1 MITVRFFA
9 GVREALKTDELQW
22 PHREGLSVAA
32 LRTSL
37 ADRDPHWSEHLGGSR
52 LLMCA
57 VNEVMAA
64 PDTLIND
71 GDVVAFFPPV
81 TGG

>member
-9 GVREALKTDELQW
+9 GVREALQTDALQL
-22 PHREGLSVAA
+22 PHRPDLTVAA
-32 LRTSL
+32 LRTQL
-37 ADRDPHWSEHLGGSR
+37 ADRDPLWSAQLGSSR

-57 VNEVMAA
+57 VNEVMAS
-64 PDTLIND
+64 PDTALND

>member
-9 GVREALKTDELQW
+9 GVREALKTDEVQV
-22 PHREGLSVAA
+22 PHRDGLSVAA
-32 LRTSL
+32 LRTTL
-37 ADRDPHWSEHLGGSR
+37 ADRDPLWSAQLGSAR

-57 VNEVMAA
+57 VNEVMAS
-64 PDTLIND
+64 PDTQLND